1 MSRNFL
7 CRPHL
12 EGTLEEAEANDCA
25 ADGATGEAAC
35 CAPAKSEA
43 GSAATTA
50 GNLESSMLKDL
61 PTGAGYRRSATE
73 KEVLIL

>member
-1 MSRNFL
+1 M
-7 CRPHL
+7 PHL
-12 EGTLEEAEANDCA
+12 GDTLEEAEANDCA
-25 ADGATGEAAC
+25 ADCAADDATCCVPARGA
-35 CAPAKSEA
+35 A

>member
-1 MSRNFL
+1 MSAQL
-7 CRPHL
+7 TVQP
-12 EGTLEEAEANDCA
+12 T
-25 ADGATGEAAC
+25 TQPAAC
-35 CAPAKSEA
+35 RQEVQPALQQQRL
-43 GSAATTA
+43 